1 MTQPRLICIIG
12 AESTGKTTLARL
24 LAAHFDSP
32 WVPEYLREFCAL
44 HDRTPQREEQAQ
56 IIEVQQQSVQAAQQA
71 ASEEGAPFV
80 FCDTA
85 PLLTAIYSE
94 LIFGDA
100 SLYARARTLHGRY
113 ALTLLLAPDIAWV
126 ADGLQR
132 DGEQVRGP
140 VTQLIQRELAAMTQ
154 PVARVAGQGEA
165 RLQTAIEAV
174 KALVGVHNQS
184 PAVIA
189 GPP

>member
-1 MTQPRLICIIG
+1 MTPARAICIIG

-24 LAAHFDSP
+24 LAAHFDCP
-32 WVPEYLREFCAL
+32 WVPEYLREFCEA
-44 HDRTPQREEQAQ
+44 HGRTPMRDEQMHILETQ
-56 IIEVQQQSVQAAQQA
+56 HVSVQSAQLAARRR
-71 ASEEGAPFV
+71 GAPFV

-94 LIFGDA
+94 FVFGDA
-100 SLYARARTLHGRY
+100 ALYARAREMHASY

-140 VTQLIQRELAAMTQ
+140 VTQMLIRELAALPQ
-154 PVARVAGQGEA
+154 PVTTIAGQGGA
-165 RLQTAIEAV
+165 RLSAAVEAV
-174 KALVGVHNQS
+174 TALGAPSH
-184 PAVIA
+184 P
-189 GPP
+189 